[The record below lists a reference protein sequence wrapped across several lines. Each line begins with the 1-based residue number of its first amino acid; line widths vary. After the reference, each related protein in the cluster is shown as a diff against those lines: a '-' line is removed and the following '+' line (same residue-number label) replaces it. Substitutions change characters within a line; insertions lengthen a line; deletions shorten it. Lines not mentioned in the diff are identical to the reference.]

1 MPQSPLRYQ
10 LPQET
15 PPLAHL
21 TVWPQLPESQRQQCH
36 DLIAQLLTALVH
48 DEHSKEH
55 SHE

>member
-21 TVWPQLPESQRQQCH
+21 TVWQQLPESQRQQCH
-36 DLIAQLLTALVH
+36 DLIAQRLTALVH